1 MILKRMMDGI
11 FIIEKLSIIDYKHV
25 DLDLENEDNLS
36 KLKEYIS
43 FFQESA
49 DYYQLIAE
57 NTLDIIF
64 QTTRTGTIT
73 YISSATE
80 RIAGYKPNE
89 MQGKKFTKFVP
100 KSEIPKYLKIIK
112 NTLEGKDI
120 GSFESYVI
128 HKNKSR
134 IPVEFAG
141 KLVKQGNK
149 KLILG
154 TIKDITERKSAEEAL
169 INAHNELEQRVKE
182 RTLELSKIN
191 AILKAEINEREK
203 TEQKLKKAHLK
214 LRILNQEL
222 EKKVIARTTQVNKLL
237 EQKDEFV
244 NQLGHDLKNPLN
256 PLINLLPII
265 ADEVKDPEINEMLEV
280 AIINVDYMNNLVVN
294 TIELARI
301 NSNNTK
307 FFIEKA
313 NLSQEIDKIIE
324 KNKILFEENQI
335 NINNN
340 VQDEV
345 FVYADKLRLQEI
357 MDNLLTNAIKF
368 TRKNGKIT
376 VDSKYKEDFIEISVK
391 DNGLGMNQDQIN
403 HIFEEFYKV
412 DESRHDMSSVGLGLS
427 ICKRIIE
434 KHGGTIWA
442 ESPGVGKG
450 STIFFKLPTKPNE

>member
-1 MILKRMMDGI
+1 MIEQDSVMDNKH
-11 FIIEKLSIIDYKHV
+11 IISNLDKID
-25 DLDLENEDNLS
+25 NS
-36 KLKEYIS
+36 SQLKEYITY
-43 FFQESA
+43 FHDLAEH
-49 DYYQLIAE
+49 YQLIAE

-80 RIAGYKPNE
+80 KIAGYKPAE

-100 KSEIPKYLKIIK
+100 IGEIPKYLKIIK

-120 GSFESYVI
+120 GSFESFVV
-128 HKNKSR
+128 HKNKEL

-141 KLVKQGNK
+141 KLVKKGNK
-149 KLILG
+149 KVILG
-154 TIKDITERKSAEEAL
+154 TIKEITERKKAEDAL
-169 INAHNELEQRVKE
+169 LNAHNELEQRVKE
-182 RTLELSKIN
+182 RTAELSKIN

-222 EKKVIARTTQVNKLL
+222 EKKVLARTTQVNKLL

-265 ADEVKDPEINEMLEV
+265 ADEVKDPEIKEMLDV

-301 NSNNTK
+301 NSNNAK
-307 FFIEKA
+307 FFIEKT
-313 NLSQEIDKIIE
+313 NLSEQINNIIE
-324 KNKILFEENQI
+324 KNKILFDENQI
-335 NINNN
+335 NIINN

-345 FVYADKLRLQEI
+345 FVNSDKLRLQEL
-357 MDNLLTNAIKF
+357 MDNLLINAIKF
-368 TRKNGKIT
+368 TRKNGKIN
-376 VDSKYKEDFIEISVK
+376 VDSKIKDKFVEISVN
-391 DNGLGMNQDQIN
+391 DNGLGMKPEQII
-403 HIFEEFYKV
+403 HIFDEFYKV

-427 ICKRIIE
+427 ICKRIVE
-434 KHGGTIWA
+434 KHGGKIWA
-442 ESPGVGKG
+442 ESPGFGKG
-450 STIFFKLPTKPNE
+450 STIFFTLPMD